1 MFAVQEEMREREE
14 RSEGRKQ
21 ADATRREQEVASAGG
36 SGGQAAGSWRSRDRT
51 THLATSRGIVPL
63 LLSTSPLP
71 LSVAWKPGTSSIC
84 HSSPLTHA
92 FNRTPRNTDD
102 DHLTSLLRAC
112 DCDCCL
118 HIGPSPT
125 LNQAPAV
132 RKINWTSL
140 PRNPR

>member
-36 SGGQAAGSWRSRDRT
+36 SGGQAAGSWGSRDGI
-51 THLATSRGIVPL
+51 THLATSGGIVPL
-63 LLSTSPLP
+63 LLSHSPLP

-84 HSSPLTHA
+84 HSSPLT

-102 DHLTSLLRAC
+102 DNLTSLLRAC

-118 HIGPSPT
+118 HIELLPT
-125 LNQAPAV
+125 LN
-132 RKINWTSL
+132 
-140 PRNPR
+140 

>member
-21 ADATRREQEVASAGG
+21 ADATRREREVASAGG
-36 SGGQAAGSWRSRDRT
+36 SGGQAAGSWRSRAAI

-63 LLSTSPLP
+63 LLSHSPLP

-84 HSSPLTHA
+84 HSSPLT

-102 DHLTSLLRAC
+102 DHLTSFLQAG
-112 DCDCCL
+112 DCACCL
-118 HIGPSPT
+118 HIGLLPT
-125 LNQAPAV
+125 LN
-132 RKINWTSL
+132 
-140 PRNPR
+140 